1 MTSTFWVDALDAQ
14 VRRLLI
20 NGHSTRW
27 IEAGDGPPLILL
39 HGLSGHAETWIR
51 NLAPLSAAYHV
62 YALDMLGHGLSAK
75 PEIDYSVK
83 VLARHILDFMDTLGL
98 ERASFIG
105 QSLGGWVAAWI
116 AIEHPGRVTSF
127 VNATGAGLQLTDD
140 GEEMTRKIGAKV
152 RDATNKALAAPT
164 RDSVRERLEWL
175 MYDKSLVT
183 DELVEVRYRMYTAP
197 DFALIAPRIID
208 AVTASVDFDEML
220 TRENLARI
228 VCPTLVLWTRHNP
241 TMQWDVGK
249 QASETITGA
258 TFYLME
264 DAGHWPQFEKPDE
277 FHAVVM
283 PFLRAASGQ

>member
-14 VRRLLI
+14 VRQLPI

-51 NLAPLSAAYHV
+51 NLAPLSAGFHV
-62 YALDMLGHGLSAK
+62 YAIDMLGHGLSAK
-75 PEIDYSVK
+75 PAIDYSVK
-83 VLARHILDFMDTLGL
+83 VLARHIVEFMDTLGL

-116 AIEHPGRVTSF
+116 AIDHPERVISF

-208 AVTASVDFDEML
+208 AVTASVDFKEML
-220 TRENLARI
+220 TRENLERI

-249 QASETITGA
+249 QASEAITGA

-277 FHAVVM
+277 FHAAVM
-283 PFLRAASGQ
+283 PFLRAASDQ